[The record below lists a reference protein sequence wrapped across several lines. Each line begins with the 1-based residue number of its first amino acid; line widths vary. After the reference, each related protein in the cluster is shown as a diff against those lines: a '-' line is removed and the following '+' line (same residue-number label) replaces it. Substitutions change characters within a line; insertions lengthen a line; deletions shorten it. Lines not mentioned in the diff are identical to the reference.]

1 MKYKTYLSALNNTK
15 HIFQLNRKCQ
25 TTISDTN
32 GLTYT
37 FTFDSVNTSE
47 RPEYNTIDV
56 NETNLEKKIYNQ
68 TFKHYQK
75 YDFHKLTQ
83 EEDSNKVS
91 VLYTC

>member
-25 TTISDTN
+25 TTVSDTN
-32 GLTYT
+32 GLTYI

-56 NETNLEKKIYNQ
+56 NETNLEKKYIQ
-68 TFKHYQK
+68 
-75 YDFHKLTQ
+75 
-83 EEDSNKVS
+83 SNF
-91 VLYTC
+91 